1 MPEQNAPSRSG
12 TVFALLILVWIF
24 AGSALITLLPL
35 GGAKAND
42 FGYNSACP
50 FAPWST
56 LLLLIV
62 AGLIWAV
69 RQYLITLRD

>member
-1 MPEQNAPSRSG
+1 MPEQKAPHRSG
-12 TVFALLILVWIF
+12 MVFTLLLLVWIF

-35 GGAKAND
+35 GNTKAND
-42 FGYNSACP
+42 FGYVSACP

-56 LLLLIV
+56 LALLIV

-69 RQYLITLRD
+69 RQYLMTLPD